1 MDTVEMVVAPEGKI
15 PTRGTQEA
23 AGYDLYD
30 AEETEIPA
38 GGWKLV
44 STGVKMKIP
53 KGSYGRLA
61 GRSGNTLRH
70 GLVVQAGVIDSDYRG
85 DVGAIVFNYSDTAHR
100 IIPGMRIAQ
109 IIFERHLTPDIL
121 EVEDLDETE
130 RGEKGFGS
138 TDQPE
143 ETAQRL
149 YTPAEYEAIRRF
161 AKDHPRTCLSNT

>member
-1 MDTVEMVVAPEGKI
+1 MILEYGWLKDENPTIDWKDQTVDVRSILGAEEKKQETTIPTDMVELVVAPEGKI

-23 AGYDLYD
+23 AGYDLYA

-70 GLVVQAGVIDSDYRG
+70 G
-85 DVGAIVFNYSDTAHR
+85 
-100 IIPGMRIAQ
+100 
-109 IIFERHLTPDIL
+109 
-121 EVEDLDETE
+121 
-130 RGEKGFGS
+130 
-138 TDQPE
+138 
-143 ETAQRL
+143 
-149 YTPAEYEAIRRF
+149 
-161 AKDHPRTCLSNT
+161 